1 MIQINCDFL
10 RNLTKDIAN
19 IDIEKLFLKI
29 IFQTNYK
36 MIRSKLGTE
45 YKKEDI
51 VKMDEAI
58 HQTLKN
64 MYMGQKCTDC
74 QASPANWAT
83 LKRGSICVY
92 RLCTNTSC

>member
-1 MIQINCDFL
+1 MIQINCCDFL

-19 IDIEKLFLKI
+19 INIEKLFLKI

-64 MYMGQKCTDC
+64 MYMGQNALIAK
-74 QASPANWAT
+74 QVQQIG
-83 LKRGSICVY
+83 R
-92 RLCTNTSC
+92 R